1 MHKFEKIY
9 YDLREKIK
17 KNDYP
22 IGSLL
27 PSEPDL
33 ALAYDVSRETIRK
46 AQKRLINDGLIH
58 KQQGK
63 GAIVLDHES
72 FSLPI
77 SGLVSYNELAREKGL
92 NSKTVIIKNEL
103 TTTPLALKGLYNLKD
118 DDPFIH
124 LVRARVIDD
133 EVLIIDEDYILQ
145 RRVEKIPAAIA
156 KKSIYHYFEEEIG
169 LVISYALKE
178 FYADLAND
186 LDQEWMN
193 IHPNDYVMNVSSHVF
208 LEDTSFFQLTNSR
221 HRIDKFYF
229 AEIAHRR
236 HNI

>member
-17 KNDYP
+17 NSDYP
-22 IGSLL
+22 IGSFL

-33 ALAYDVSRETIRK
+33 ALSYNVSRETIRK
-46 AQKRLINDGLIH
+46 AQKRLIADGLIH

-63 GAIVLDHES
+63 GAIVLDHER

-77 SGLVSYNELAREKGL
+77 SGLVSYNELTSEKGL
-92 NSKTVIIKNEL
+92 NSKTILIKNEL
-103 TTTPLALKGLYNLKD
+103 TTTPFSLKGLYDLKD
-118 DDPFIH
+118 DDTFIH
-124 LVRARVIDD
+124 LIRARLIDD
-133 EVLIIDEDYILQ
+133 EVLIIDEDYVLQ
-145 RRVEKIPAAIA
+145 SIVEHIPQRMAE
-156 KKSIYHYFEEEIG
+156 KSIYQYFEEKLG

-178 FYADLAND
+178 FYADFANE
-186 LDQEWMN
+186 LEQEWMH
-193 IHPNDYVMNVSSHVF
+193 IQPNDYVMNVSSHVF

-221 HRIDKFYF
+221 HRIDKFHF

-236 HNI
+236 HND